1 MKHKVLVVGTQGIL
15 GGTLVSKSSRDVEFL
30 SQNRGN
36 WSLDYLQ
43 PDVRT
48 VVYLRAISSPT
59 YVHQFPI
66 ESHQLNVDK
75 SRDFIQGCLELN
87 KRIIF
92 SSSDV
97 VYGDTANKIASESSS
112 IMPFGEYGKQ
122 KAEIESSFHDSEN
135 FIALRLSLIVGEGS
149 KLRRILKNESSPSIP
164 DPVMRNPVNIRHVV
178 NLIERLSLTKT
189 WNQNLK
195 VLNVGGSDQI
205 SMYELAKLESKKFN
219 LHAPVK
225 IMRSP
230 LDVVARPQTVRMY
243 SKLAE
248 DFLGTKFGLD

>member
-15 GGTLVSKSSRDVEFL
+15 GSTLVSKSSRDVEFL
-30 SQNRGN
+30 SQDRGN

-75 SRDFIQGCLELN
+75 SRDFIQSCLDLN

-97 VYGDTANKIASESSS
+97 VYGDTGNKIASEFSP
-112 IMPFGEYGKQ
+112 IMPFGVYGKQ
-122 KAEIESSFHDSEN
+122 KAEIESNFHDSEN
-135 FIALRLSLIVGEGS
+135 FVALRLSLVVGEGS
-149 KLRRILKNESSPSIP
+149 KLRRILANEASPSIP
-164 DPVMRNPVNIRHVV
+164 DPVIRNPINIRHVV
-178 NLIERLSLTKT
+178 DLIEMLSLTKT
-189 WNQNLK
+189 WNEK
-195 VLNVGGSDQI
+195 MKILNVGGSDQI
-205 SMYELAKLESKKFN
+205 SIYELAKLESKKFD

-225 IMRSP
+225 IVRDS
-230 LDVVARPQTVRMY
+230 LDVAARPQTVGIY

-248 DFLGTKFGLD
+248 DFLETKFGWD